1 MFIVDV
7 THLDDL
13 KTVVQEA
20 HVVINAVALHSHC
33 VLQACV
39 HHGRH
44 CLDIMGDVSQLGDII
59 HGQDLVLSASV
70 AN

>member
-1 MFIVDV
+1 MDV
-7 THLDDL
+7 THSDDL
-13 KTVVQEA
+13 ETVVQEA
-20 HVVINAVALHSHC
+20 HVVINAVALYSHC

-44 CLDIMGDVSQLGDII
+44 CLDIMGDVSQLRDII
-59 HGQDLVLSASV
+59 HRQDLVLFSCV